1 MLEYIYSSSS
11 SNSNS
16 GSSVMK
22 NSIFISLDH
31 LVIITIP

>member
-11 SNSNS
+11 SNS

-22 NSIFISLDH
+22 NLIFISLDH
-31 LVIITIP
+31 LVIITIPP